1 MKRYVSVAAA
11 AMLFATAALANNCPN
26 DMKKIDEAL
35 AKNPKLTEA
44 QMTEV
49 KKYRAEA
56 ETMHKAGKHAESA
69 AANTKAMAMLNIKP

>member
-1 MKRYVSVAAA
+1 MKVRILLAAA
-11 AMLFATAALANNCPN
+11 SMLFATTAFAVNCPN

-35 AKNPKLTEA
+35 AKNPKMTAA
-44 QMTEV
+44 QMVEV

-56 ETMHKAGKHAESA
+56 ETMHKAGKHTEAA